1 MPFNCAIRSYVTDK
15 VRNIGCGVLFFYVI
29 LIGSVK
35 GQTPDPAVQMPV
47 LRISGIVW
55 DSAGKV
61 PLNHVSVLLGR
72 TGTDSVVATAVTGK
86 EGAFVLSGPR
96 GASYELLISYLGY
109 VPKVLRISQ
118 TASSPI
124 RFDSVQLSSRS
135 VSLQEVKV
143 TAQKNPVQYEAD
155 RLIYTVANDPNNAN
169 LSTFE
174 LFRKV
179 PMLTINGDDGIEL
192 NGSSSFLVL
201 LNNRPSS
208 LFVSNVEEALR
219 SLPANS
225 VKSIEVITSPPA
237 RYESEGI
244 GGIINIVTYRRN
256 VTGYSGS
263 ARAAYSAPGGPATS
277 GSVQAKAGDLGF
289 AGIWSLTNSRRPATT
304 NSLDRLD
311 KLFGTTLRQA
321 GQNRGNY
328 ENLNLSGELSWQ
340 VDDRNLLN
348 VHYNTTRSNTESL
361 SDTRVDIQD
370 MNGKALQSY
379 RSLNTFNSASPGRDW
394 GFDYQL
400 GFKKNS
406 QQLLT
411 FSFRELENANSS
423 QSQNR
428 VPERINTYLTGG
440 NSENSN
446 RFTER
451 TAQID
456 YVQPIKNHALEIG
469 LKTILRSNN
478 SSYFFERELAGT
490 NLFTRDSSL
499 TNQYDNRQT
508 INAGYIS
515 FSLKW
520 GPWLLRTGARVEQ
533 TKVAANFRTTGTLA
547 NQYYFNVVPNAT
559 FSRKFGAST
568 NLSLS
573 YNQRLQRPSLFFIN
587 PFVNNQNP
595 YNIFYGNPALNPTVS
610 QVVNLNF
617 NTFTGKT
624 NISLNL
630 NHNFTH
636 NAILQFTTIGADT
649 VARTTFGNVGSESGS
664 GLSLGVSSTFFGK
677 LFVNVNNSINYR
689 RFRSRIDQRQASSD
703 GLTYSSLFGV
713 GYTFTKALR
722 ANAAASYTSA
732 TMSFQ
737 SRSIGFF
744 SHNFSLNYS
753 FLKDRKADFAF
764 STVSPFIPSRQ
775 NRAVTEVSQ
784 FSMVSTNAIIMHRY
798 TLAFTYRFGKLQG
811 GLKRK
816 KRGILND
823 DLMGQ

>member
-1 MPFNCAIRSYVTDK
+1 
-15 VRNIGCGVLFFYVI
+15 
-29 LIGSVK
+29 
-35 GQTPDPAVQMPV
+35 MPV

-61 PLNHVSVLLGR
+61 PMNNVSVLLGSI
-72 TGTDSVVATAVTGK
+72 GTDSMVALALTDK
-86 EGAFVLSGPR
+86 QGAFVLSGP
-96 GASYELLISYLGY
+96 GGGPYELRISCLGY
-109 VPKVLRISQ
+109 GSKVLRIPM
-118 TASSPI
+118 TANSHI
-124 RFDSVQLSSRS
+124 RFDSLQLSARP
-135 VSLQEVKV
+135 VSLHEVTV
-143 TAQKNPVQYEAD
+143 TTQKNPVQYEAD
-155 RLIYTVANDPNNAN
+155 RLIYTVANDPTNAN
-169 LSTFE
+169 LNTFE
-174 LFRKV
+174 LFRKI

-263 ARAAYSAPGGPATS
+263 ARAGYSAPGGPVTS
-277 GSVQAKAGDLGF
+277 GSVQAKAGGLGF
-289 AGIWSLTNSRRPATT
+289 AGIWSLANSRRPTTT

-311 KLFGTTLRQA
+311 KLFGTILQQA
-321 GQNRGNY
+321 GQNKGNY

-348 VHYNTTRSNTESL
+348 IHYNSTRSTSESL
-361 SDTRVDIQD
+361 SDTRVNIRD
-370 MNGKALQSY
+370 MSGKALQSY
-379 RSLNTFNSASPGRDW
+379 RSLNTFNSVSPGHDW

-411 FSFRELENANSS
+411 FSFRELENENSS
-423 QSQNR
+423 HSQNR
-428 VPERINTYLTGG
+428 IAERLNAYLRGG
-440 NSENSN
+440 VSENSS

-456 YVQPIKNHALEIG
+456 YVQPIKNHSLEIG

-478 SSYFFERELAGT
+478 SSYFFDHELAGT
-490 NLFTRDSSL
+490 SLFTRDSSL

-508 INAGYIS
+508 IHAGYVS
-515 FSLKW
+515 VSLKW
-520 GPWLLRTGARVEQ
+520 GPWLLRTGTRVEQ
-533 TKVAANFRTTGTLA
+533 TRVAANFRTTGTLA
-547 NQYYFNVVPNAT
+547 NQYYFNVVPNAA
-559 FSRKFGAST
+559 FSRKFGTST

-595 YNIFYGNPALNPTVS
+595 YNIFYGNPSLNPTVS
-610 QVVNLNF
+610 HVVNLNF

-624 NISLNL
+624 NFSLNL
-630 NHNFTH
+630 NHNFTN

-664 GLSLGVSSTFFGK
+664 GLSLGISSTFLGK
-677 LFVNVNNSINYR
+677 LFINLNNSINYR
-689 RFRSRIDQRQASSD
+689 RFRSRTDQRQTSSD
-703 GLTYSSLFGV
+703 GLTYSSLFSA
-713 GYTFTKALR
+713 GYTFTKSLR

-732 TMSFQ
+732 SLSFQ
-737 SRSIGFF
+737 ARSIGFF
-744 SHNFSLNYS
+744 SHNLSLNYS
-753 FLKDRKADFAF
+753 FLKDKKGDFTF
-764 STVSPFIPSRQ
+764 SAVSPFIPSRQ
-775 NRAVTEVSQ
+775 NRTVTEVSQ

-798 TLAFTYRFGKLQG
+798 MLTFTYRFGKLQG
-811 GLKRK
+811 GFKRK